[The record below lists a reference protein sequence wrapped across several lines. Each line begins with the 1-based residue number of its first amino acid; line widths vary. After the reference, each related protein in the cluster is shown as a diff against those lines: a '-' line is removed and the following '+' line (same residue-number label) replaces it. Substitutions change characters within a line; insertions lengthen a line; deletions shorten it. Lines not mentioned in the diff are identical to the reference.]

1 MSTLAETSL
10 AIIALATLTMAL
22 VQVGTIVYG
31 WTVARRISRLIEQLE
46 RDVKPLTDNLN
57 AVARDAA
64 RATSMA
70 VAQVERVD
78 RIFTTLTDT
87 LEQTAST
94 VQRSIVAPL
103 REGTAV
109 MAGLRAAMEFFL
121 NLNRSSR
128 SKNGRT
134 DEEDAMF
141 IG

>member
-1 MSTLAETSL
+1 MSTLAEASL

-22 VQVGTIVYG
+22 VQVGAIVYG
-31 WTVARRISRLIEQLE
+31 WAIARRISRLIAQLE
-46 RDVKPLTDNLN
+46 RDIKPLTDNLN

-78 RIFTTLTDT
+78 RMFTTLTNT
-87 LEQTAST
+87 LEDTAAT

-109 MAGLRAAMEFFL
+109 MAGIRAAMEFFA
-121 NLNRSSR
+121 
-128 SKNGRT
+128 T
-134 DEEDAMF
+134 
-141 IG
+141 